1 MTTVTIT
8 YGEVSEHHAGMQKV
22 GEECE
27 SGLEFEDLEQAHDY
41 FLSGGYKCEIHH
53 LNDLLPEGVEA
64 DAAYLLVVRN
74 GANLFGDAD
83 AFLAE
88 QRSLEW
94 GTKALMRGRVVNK
107 KARWNLCYAPESQ
120 DPDYGAGKGRIV
132 AFEDVP
138 ELERIR
144 EKLSVLFGE
153 KADNLYAEG
162 NLYYDTGKC
171 YIGWHGDGERKI
183 VIAVRLGESMP
194 LYYRWYQRSNIISDH
209 LKIDLHHGDLY
220 AMSTKATGNDWLK
233 KKKPTLRHAAG
244 MVKDMIPKKVPETRA
259 EELGLLKVTDL
270 KAILRERGLRVGG
283 RKAMLIDR
291 ILEAEE

>member
-1 MTTVTIT
+1 MPTVTIT
-8 YGEVSEHHAGMQKV
+8 FGEVCENHAGMQKV

-41 FLSGGYKCEIHH
+41 FLSAGYECEIHH
-53 LNDLLPEGVEA
+53 LNDLLPEGMEA

-88 QRSLEW
+88 QCSLEW
-94 GTKALMRGRVVNK
+94 DTKALMRGRVVNK
-107 KARWNLCYAPESQ
+107 QARWNLCYAPESQ

-153 KADNLYAEG
+153 KAADLYAEG
-162 NLYYDTGKC
+162 NLYYDTEKC

-194 LYYRWYQRSNIISDH
+194 LYYRWYQRSNIISQH

-283 RKAMLIDR
+283 RKTMLIAR